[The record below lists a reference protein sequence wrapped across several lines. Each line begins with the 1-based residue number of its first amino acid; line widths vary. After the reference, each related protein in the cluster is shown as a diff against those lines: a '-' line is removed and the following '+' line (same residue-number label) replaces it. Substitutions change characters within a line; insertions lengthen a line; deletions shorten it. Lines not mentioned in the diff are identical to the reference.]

1 VARARTEPRGRLSVP
16 SFSHTVTIPRPPA
29 EVFPWL
35 LEADRVT
42 RWTSG
47 VERYEPA
54 GPIARGT
61 RIAQTLEVSGHR
73 EDLEAEVTRH
83 EPPTAAEVRFSLRGI
98 EVVRGYSLAEQ
109 DGGTR
114 LTETVDAEARG
125 LTARLLLPAVQ
136 PRLERKQAEDLER
149 LRQLLVSA

>member
-1 VARARTEPRGRLSVP
+1 LSVP

-42 RWTSG
+42 RWSSG

-73 EDLEAEVTRH
+73 EELEAEVTRH
-83 EPPTAAEVRFSLRGI
+83 EPPTGAQVRFSLRGI
-98 EVVRGYSLAEQ
+98 EVVRTYTLTAQ
-109 DGGTR
+109 DGGGTR
-114 LTETVDAEARG
+114 LTEAVEAAARG

-149 LRQLLVSA
+149 LRDLLASA